1 MRIFLTVLILIFSLQ
16 SCVKAD
22 DIRDFQIEGI
32 SIEDSALDFF
42 SEDEIKNNLVDWYK
56 DNKFSSFQINRIQN
70 PDIFKTYDNIEI
82 SFLTNDKNYKIV
94 QIAASISIKK
104 KNCKKKMKEIENDV
118 SSIFKDYDRS
128 ESTINHPVDKTNK
141 SKVIGIYYDFK
152 SNRDVFAIQCYI
164 MSKESNY
171 PSGLKLN
178 IAKNKFSTWL
188 STVAY
193 N

>member
-1 MRIFLTVLILIFSLQ
+1 MRVFLTILFLIFSIHL
-16 SCVKAD
+16 CAKAD
-22 DIRDFQIEGI
+22 DIRDFEIEGI
-32 SIEDSALDFF
+32 SIGKSALDFF

-56 DNKFSSFQINRIQN
+56 DNKFSSFQINKSQN
-70 PDIFKTYDNIEI
+70 PDIFKTYDNIEV

-118 SSIFKDYDRS
+118 SSIFKDYVRS
-128 ESTINHPVDKTNK
+128 ESTINHPVDKSNK